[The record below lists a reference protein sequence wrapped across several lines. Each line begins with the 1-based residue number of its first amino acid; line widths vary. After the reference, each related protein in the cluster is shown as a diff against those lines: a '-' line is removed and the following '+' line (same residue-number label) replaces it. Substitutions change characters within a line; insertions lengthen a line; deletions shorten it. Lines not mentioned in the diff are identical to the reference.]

1 MKLTAF
7 HAGDGDCLLLAS
19 GGRSPRRILVDGG
32 RKGTYDTNTRA
43 FLGTLRADRKKLDLV
58 CVSHIDDDHIT
69 GILRLVE
76 DEVAWRAFE
85 FARALDENQRE
96 PAAPR
101 PPEVR
106 EVWHNGL
113 FELVGEELG
122 EIVENVAATV
132 ATVLAG
138 SPRAEL
144 RELAG
149 ELDDIVTGERSSME
163 LSRRLSPEQ
172 LRIPLNRP
180 ADGGLLQRGN
190 AAAAAA
196 EQIAFGALRVFLL
209 GPSTE
214 DIARLRAGWRKWID
228 ANQAALQNLHR
239 RMLEEEERLGTL
251 SPWIVANPMLDAALG
266 QGLSGVTPA
275 NLASLMLLVEEGAKT
290 VLLTGDG
297 VSSAILDG
305 LAHHGKLDAE
315 GRIHVNVLKVQ
326 HHGAKA
332 NVTQAFVERVTADHY
347 VFCGNGAHHNPELEV
362 VEAFATAR
370 LQGFGGGGR
379 LGPARRFKF
388 WFTSGPESPGLTDDR
403 KQHMQEVKALVERL
417 RRGHTSR
424 FNVPRF
430 LPQGRFDIVL

>member
-1 MKLTAF
+1 MKLTVF

-19 GGRSPRRILVDGG
+19 GGRSPRRILIDGG
-32 RKGTYDTNTRA
+32 RKGTYDANTRA
-43 FLGTLRADRKKLDLV
+43 FLGTLRAERKKLDLV

-85 FARALDENQRE
+85 FARTLDAGARE

-122 EIVENVAATV
+122 EVVENVAATV

-163 LSRRLSPEQ
+163 LSRRLSPGQ

-180 ADGGLLQRGN
+180 AGGALLQRG
-190 AAAAAA
+190 AGAPAAA
-196 EQIAFGALRVFLL
+196 EPVAFGALRVFLL
-209 GPSTE
+209 GPTTE
-214 DIARLRAGWRKWID
+214 DIGRLRSDWAKWID
-228 ANQAALQNLHR
+228 ANQGALESLHR
-239 RMLEEEERLGTL
+239 RMLDEEQRLGAL
-251 SPWIVANPMLDAALG
+251 SPRIVANPMLDAALG
-266 QGLSGVTPA
+266 QGLTGVTPA
-275 NLASLMLLVEEGAKT
+275 NLASLMLLAEEGAKT

-297 VSSAILDG
+297 VSSAVLDG
-305 LAHHGKLDAE
+305 LAHHGKLDPD

-326 HHGAKA
+326 HHGATA

-370 LQGFGGGGR
+370 LQGFDGSGP
-379 LGPARRFKF
+379 LGPARKFKF

-403 KQHMQEVKALVERL
+403 RQHMQDVKALVERL
-417 RRGHTSR
+417 RHGHSSR
-424 FNVPRF
+424 FHVPRF
-430 LPQGRFDIVL
+430 LQQGRFDIVF